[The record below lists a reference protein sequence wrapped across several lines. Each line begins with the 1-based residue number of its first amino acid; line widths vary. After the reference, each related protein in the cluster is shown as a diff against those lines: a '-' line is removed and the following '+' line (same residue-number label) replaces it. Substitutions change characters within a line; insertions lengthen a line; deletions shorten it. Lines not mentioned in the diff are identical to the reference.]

1 MTTVEILL
9 MILGAVIFI
18 ASFVVPE
25 SRSELD
31 EIDWQPT
38 QEQLQQVLQQEI
50 KNVRTQVEDTVD
62 ETVSYSMEKAERALE
77 RLTNEKITAVSE
89 YSQTVMTDIHKS
101 HEQVMFLYDM
111 LNDKQENIKD
121 TATEVSLK
129 VKEVGEA
136 LQEADQAKKDVSQ
149 AAKELDAALQNV
161 TEASKQEEQTAFK
174 PINLTGI
181 ERVKLHQKAKA
192 DAGEQKAAEM
202 PVITT
207 PADADDTADT
217 VSGEIP
223 DVAMHFD
230 TNKEQTAN
238 NNERILE
245 LHRKGK
251 SNVAI
256 AKELGLGVGEVKLV
270 IDLFKGI

>member
-1 MTTVEILL
+1 
-9 MILGAVIFI
+9 
-18 ASFVVPE
+18 
-25 SRSELD
+25 
-31 EIDWQPT
+31 
-38 QEQLQQVLQQEI
+38 
-50 KNVRTQVEDTVD
+50 VEDTVD

-136 LQEADQAKKDVSQ
+136 LQEADQAKKDMSQ

-181 ERVKLHQKAKA
+181 ERVKLHQKVKA

-202 PVITT
+202 PVIAA

-230 TNKEQTAN
+230 TNKEQTVN